1 MNPDVGSAPSICATL
16 VASCFPS
23 LTHKV
28 RMVVAS
34 RLQDHRELEMGMS
47 NSPYPYH
54 WPLVVVNLS
63 GHHHAFVCYLVAW
76 TLEALGTL
84 EPTGLSNLVTHICS
98 RRHYRNESRG
108 GGPDV
113 MSCLSERS
121 SVTLREEVLC
131 TTPLAKLWEVQEGP
145 MGKWGGGESMQKL
158 WISKELNHPSA
169 YPDPMSGEEYS

>member
-47 NSPYPYH
+47 NSPYPCH

-63 GHHHAFVCYLVAW
+63 GHHHTFVYY
-76 TLEALGTL
+76 L
-84 EPTGLSNLVTHICS
+84 EPTGFSNLVTHICR
-98 RRHYRNESRG
+98 RRHCRNESRG

-113 MSCLSERS
+113 MSCLPERDP
-121 SVTLREEVLC
+121 VWLWEKALC
-131 TTPLAKLWEVQEGP
+131 RTPLARSEKCRKGPWGNGEGR
-145 MGKWGGGESMQKL
+145 GESTQKL
-158 WISKELNHPSA
+158 WISKDLNHPSA
-169 YPDPMSGEEYS
+169 YPDPMSGEEYA